1 MENYKDEIRASR
13 KGCLGSS
20 DATMLARIANAGVVP
35 KSAYKRLAVCKGL
48 IEHEDVPVNA
58 AMAAGDFIENEI
70 FKYIS
75 ATDDRYLSNPMWV
88 SKKYSRHNVKLISHP
103 DIVLMDEKTKTIY
116 IYEVKTTSEP
126 VEATKYLYKAQ
137 LYVHNIIGKEIA
149 AEKKWRV
156 KVFLLHYDTNGLD
169 LTQGIEFDPSRLT
182 KSVVRFHVA
191 PFDVNL
197 GMDIVS
203 KFLDDMNEYYAGD
216 EIEESYL
223 PIEIKEQFDALAV
236 MVAEVKEREN
246 KIADFKAKLY
256 KFLNE
261 KDIKSIKGEKF
272 TITRVDESVVASTD
286 YKALFENEIAAK
298 TPRKAKRLAAKYR
311 KETKKKGYVT
321 IKEKVSKEQ

>member
-1 MENYKDEIRASR
+1 
-13 KGCLGSS
+13 
-20 DATMLARIANAGVVP
+20 
-35 KSAYKRLAVCKGL
+35 
-48 IEHEDVPVNA
+48 
-58 AMAAGDFIENEI
+58 
-70 FKYIS
+70 
-75 ATDDRYLSNPMWV
+75 
-88 SKKYSRHNVKLISHP
+88 
-103 DIVLMDEKTKTIY
+103 
-116 IYEVKTTSEP
+116 
-126 VEATKYLYKAQ
+126 
-137 LYVHNIIGKEIA
+137 
-149 AEKKWRV
+149 
-156 KVFLLHYDTNGLD
+156 
-169 LTQGIEFDPSRLT
+169 
-182 KSVVRFHVA
+182 
-191 PFDVNL
+191 
-197 GMDIVS
+197 MDIVS

-216 EIEESYL
+216 EIDETYL
-223 PIEIKEQFDALAV
+223 PVEIKEQFDALAV